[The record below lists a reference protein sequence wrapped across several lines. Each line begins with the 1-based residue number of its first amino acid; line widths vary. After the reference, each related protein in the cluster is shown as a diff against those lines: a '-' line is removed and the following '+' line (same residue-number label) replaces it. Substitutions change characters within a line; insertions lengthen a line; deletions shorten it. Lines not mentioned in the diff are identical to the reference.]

1 MWDSTSRHCFSG
13 CRHLTAH
20 LYTFVRCLVEIWRY
34 LSWPKPRDASKFSS
48 AFRSSCFGHLGCRTF
63 QQFSEL
69 RWTLMKRQGQSRWIW
84 QFDCSYLFFHIY
96 IYIYYRDQTWSNK
109 VIHIHHSPLHCCCA
123 TPCIALPQ
131 LYSLAPYELSLKHHE
146 APYSWNWFPWLR
158 RRLLPFWPL
167 FSCGPHVQ
175 IRTAGR
181 TKPVVLKD
189 GVLSESTWVYLAL
202 PCLPSS
208 FMYRICP
215 LCLGFAQVGHV
226 GPFPSWICRDRS

>member
-1 MWDSTSRHCFSG
+1 MYVRFDIKTLFLRLPASDCTFVYICQMFGGNMKVSFLAETSRCLQVFKRLPLELLWAPRLQNFSAIL
-13 CRHLTAH
+13 RIKMDFDEKTRSIQVNLAVW
-20 LYTFVRCLVEIWRY
+20 LF
-34 LSWPKPRDASKFSS
+34 LSVLS
-48 AFRSSCFGHLGCRTF
+48 
-63 QQFSEL
+63 
-69 RWTLMKRQGQSRWIW
+69 
-84 QFDCSYLFFHIY
+84 Y

-109 VIHIHHSPLHCCCA
+109 VIHIHHSTLHCCCA

-189 GVLSESTWVYLAL
+189 GVLSESTWVYVS
-202 PCLPSS
+202 LPSS
-208 FMYRICP
+208 TM
-215 LCLGFAQVGHV
+215 
-226 GPFPSWICRDRS
+226 ST

>member
-1 MWDSTSRHCFSG
+1 MIKQSYSHSSFNYFYHATKPH
-13 CRHLTAH
+13 
-20 LYTFVRCLVEIWRY
+20 RCIVAAQR
-34 LSWPKPRDASKFSS
+34 P
-48 AFRSSCFGHLGCRTF
+48 
-63 QQFSEL
+63 
-69 RWTLMKRQGQSRWIW
+69 
-84 QFDCSYLFFHIY
+84 
-96 IYIYYRDQTWSNK
+96 
-109 VIHIHHSPLHCCCA
+109 
-123 TPCIALPQ
+123 ALQQ

-189 GVLSESTWVYLAL
+189 GVLSESMWVYLAL

-226 GPFPSWICRDRS
+226 GPKLDLPWLQELSPTKQSWSMLLISLVRPETETELRNTKIQELELSGRAI